1 MTELTNDKTVA
12 TNTFTAGRQICEIVC
27 LVAGEHVYNM
37 TNIGL
42 NIYSNMFYDPMK
54 KEGRVTLARG
64 DSST

>member
-12 TNTFTAGRQICEIVC
+12 TNTFTAVRRICEIVW
-27 LVAGEHVYNM
+27 LVANEHVYNM

-42 NIYSNMFYDPMK
+42 NIHSNMFGDPTK
-54 KEGRVTLARG
+54 KEGRVTLARV